1 MNQDQRSVPR
11 VPKRVCGGHDT
22 RTNNRSQLCKSRY
35 GGAVSLKNKK
45 KSEKERGRE
54 KEGREEGFSRT
65 SARVREDNLVN
76 ALKKRVAVT

>member
-45 KSEKERGRE
+45 RRTREKERG
-54 KEGREEGFSRT
+54 EEESFSRRN
-65 SARVREDNLVN
+65 ARMRENNLVN
-76 ALKKRVAVT
+76 ALKKRVART